1 MTARP
6 GLRDLPAMSKATL
19 IQLAIGPMLNYA
31 YLIGDEAAKSGAA
44 VDPGWDPETI
54 LSAAAERGWRID
66 AILLT
71 HAHFDH
77 AGALPELAGKT
88 GATVYVHAA
97 EAGELT
103 LQRPPKGTEEG
114 SVIRVGGIEVKC
126 LHTPGHTP
134 GSQCFLLP
142 EAILT
147 GDTLF
152 VDGCGRVDLPGSD
165 PEAMLRS
172 LQRLATLPPGLIV
185 YPGHDY
191 GGSHATL
198 GELQETNP
206 YLKASSKEMLL

>member
-1 MTARP
+1 
-6 GLRDLPAMSKATL
+6 MSTATL

-31 YLIGDEAAKSGAA
+31 YLIGDDQAKVCAT
-44 VDPGWDPETI
+44 VDPGWDPEVI
-54 LSAAAERGWRID
+54 LKEAKDRGWRIE

-77 AGALPELAGKT
+77 AGAVSELAGKT
-88 GATVYVHAA
+88 GAAVYVHAA
-97 EAGELT
+97 EADEVT
-103 LQRPPKGTEEG
+103 LPRPPKITEEG

-165 PEAMLRS
+165 PAAMLRS
-172 LQRLATLPPGLIV
+172 LQRLSKLPPELVV

-191 GGSHATL
+191 GGAHATL
-198 GELQETNP
+198 GELRESNP
-206 YLKASSKEMLL
+206 YLKASSQEELL

>member
-6 GLRDLPAMSKATL
+6 GLRDLPAVSTATL
-19 IQLAIGPMLNYA
+19 IQLAVGPMLNYA
-31 YLIGDEAAKSGAA
+31 YLIADEAEKACAA

-54 LSAAAERGWRID
+54 LAAAAERGWRIE

-77 AGALPELAGKT
+77 AGALPELAGQT
-88 GATVYVHAA
+88 GAAVYVHEA
-97 EAGELT
+97 EAGEVT
-103 LQRPPKGTEEG
+103 LQRPPKTTAEG
-114 SVIRVGGIEVKC
+114 SVIRIGGVEVTC

-134 GSQCFLLP
+134 GSQCLLLP

-172 LQRLATLPPGLIV
+172 LHRLAKLPAGLVV

-191 GGSHATL
+191 GGARATL
-198 GELQETNP
+198 GTLRESNP
-206 YLKASSKEMLL
+206 YLKASSSKELL